1 MSGLRIVDTRRP
13 AGSPTATLMAC
24 SGHTGILIRIS
35 TLFILG
41 VAFAGFPCRSEA
53 QGRSAGTAVYAT
65 FERAGADTELIGLAV
80 GDISPGTKVTIMCSG
95 ASCPFSEKTINVAG
109 TVKTLAMTDMFDD
122 PIFKPGTILEIII
135 TRPGTIGKV
144 FQYVTQSAGD
154 PRVTKLCIKPGS
166 ATPAAC

>member
-1 MSGLRIVDTRRP
+1 MSGLPIVDSRRS
-13 AGSPTATLMAC
+13 AGSPTAMLMAC
-24 SGHTGILIRIS
+24 TGQTGILVRIS
-35 TLFILG
+35 SLFLLG

-53 QGRSAGTAVYAT
+53 QGRPAGTAVYAT
-65 FERAGADTELIGLAV
+65 FERAGPDTELIGLAV

-122 PIFKPGTILEIII
+122 PIFKPGTILEITI

-144 FQYVTQSAGD
+144 FQYVTQSAGN

>member
-1 MSGLRIVDTRRP
+1 MSGLRIVAPRRP
-13 AGSPTATLMAC
+13 AGSPRALFMAC

-35 TLFILG
+35 ILFILG
-41 VAFAGFPCRSEA
+41 IAFAGFPCRSEA
-53 QGRSAGTAVYAT
+53 QGRSPGTAVYAT

-95 ASCPFSEKTINVAG
+95 ASCPFSEKTINIAG

-135 TRPGTIGKV
+135 TRPGTVGKV
-144 FQYVTQSAGD
+144 FQYVTQSAGE

>member
-1 MSGLRIVDTRRP
+1 MSGLPIVDTRRS
-13 AGSPTATLMAC
+13 AGSPTATLLAC
-24 SGHTGILIRIS
+24 TGQTGILIRNS
-35 TLFILG
+35 SLFLLC
-41 VAFAGFPCRSEA
+41 VAFAGVPCRSEA
-53 QGRSAGTAVYAT
+53 QGRSAATAVYAT
-65 FERAGADTELIGLAV
+65 FERAGPDTELIGLAV

-95 ASCPFSEKTINVAG
+95 ASCPFSEKTINIAG

-122 PIFKPGTILEIII
+122 PIFKPGTILEITI